1 MRIVILG
8 IYYKY
13 YLILVSDPINFETK
27 VHDYFETKLS
37 SEKNYNSV
45 IFLLFKKS

>member
-1 MRIVILG
+1 MSIVLLG
-8 IYYKY
+8 IYN

-45 IFLLFKKS
+45 IFF